1 MCRRIF
7 VNVRRNQYLSKC
19 VQEILRFYQSAFI
32 QTDREGNE
40 NGRISAFLGKD
51 TENLRRSGLE
61 EHYRPIKFNVSL
73 WASEIVIKDLLK
85 RAWRLISQ
93 ICIFLGSISV
103 PRGIGNFFGT
113 CVRQVVLLEFAGAL
127 HIRPFIITPLRCD
140 DWTQTQ
146 AFGQLATKYTPA
158 TYQLVLTCRSRD
170 FLVAKAR

>member
-7 VNVRRNQYLSKC
+7 VNVRRNQYLWKC

-73 WASEIVIKDLLK
+73 
-85 RAWRLISQ
+85 
-93 ICIFLGSISV
+93 
-103 PRGIGNFFGT
+103 
-113 CVRQVVLLEFAGAL
+113 
-127 HIRPFIITPLRCD
+127 
-140 DWTQTQ
+140 
-146 AFGQLATKYTPA
+146 
-158 TYQLVLTCRSRD
+158 
-170 FLVAKAR
+170 